1 MTIEEIKNL
10 VQGEVVCG
18 EDYLDSRIECVFASD
33 LMSDVLTLKDVN
45 NLLLLTGL
53 SNLQSIRTCEMSD
66 INYMLIVRG
75 KEVTEEMKEL
85 ADQYSVLRS
94 DILSAIDCVKNSG
107 YAAAGI
113 VVNMNT
119 ELFFIGE
126 DLYPVLH
133 RMESALTDVET

>member
-1 MTIEEIKNL
+1 MTLK
-10 VQGEVVCG
+10 EVADLLQATVITG
-18 EDYLDSRIECVFASD
+18 EDFLDREVECVFASD

-85 ADQYSVLRS
+85 AEDNDMVIIRTKFSMY
-94 DILSAIDCVKNSG
+94 KT
-107 YAAAGI
+107 AGI
-113 VVNMNT
+113 
-119 ELFFIGE
+119 
-126 DLYPVLH
+126 LYNAGLPAVY
-133 RMESALTDVET
+133 